1 LSPRAL
7 KPGALMVV
15 GADIVELRPASDIDG
30 MTAVVAAK
38 LAREL
43 AGLMRR

>member
-1 LSPRAL
+1 LLPRAL
-7 KPGALMVV
+7 KPRARVV
-15 GADIVELRPASDIDG
+15 AGADIVELRPASDIDG